1 MSESWRRLQE
11 LFHAAAELSPERRR
25 SFVEESCP
33 DDPGLRNEVLA
44 MLDSAQNSEDL
55 ASQVQAAAAAMA
67 ADGAPLGQRFGPY
80 RLEKELHSSGM
91 GRVFLAARDDDV
103 FRKRVALKIVPAASG
118 PDLLARF
125 RSERQILASL
135 EHPNIA
141 RLLDGGANEDGIPY
155 LVMEYVE
162 GEAID
167 VYCDRQ
173 RLGVRERLL
182 LFEGVCRAVHYAH
195 QNLVVHRDL
204 KPSNIMVTAE
214 GQVKLLDFGIAKLL
228 RPELFPAL
236 APITQAAVRPMT
248 PEYASPEQIRGE
260 PVTTASDVFSLGIVL
275 YELLTG
281 QRPFRASGPT
291 LGELER
297 LISQTEPQRPSTAV
311 VQPAR
316 GPESPEGPTPE
327 EIGRLRGTLPERL
340 RRELRGDVDNIVLMA
355 LRKEPAR
362 RYASAEQMA
371 EDLGRYREGR
381 PLLART
387 DTFVYR
393 TGKFMQRNRIGVA
406 TAATLVMLLVGF
418 AANRWRLAQVLLL
431 ERDRA
436 RVEAESAR
444 RVERMLGDIFESMN
458 PDGGS
463 GRSAAVLDVL
473 ERERERF
480 EMELRDDPAVLAAL
494 QNRLGEI
501 YQSLEQYDR
510 ALPLLEGAL
519 AARRRVLGPASLET
533 AASLE
538 NLGEVQNERGEFEAA
553 EAFLREALEV
563 EEKLLGNEDPE
574 VADTQQ
580 ALGVARRGL
589 GDWAEAEKR
598 FRRALEIRDRERG
611 DHPDTAVTL
620 ASLAQLVSEEGRD
633 AEAEALARRA
643 VGIQRKE
650 WGSRH
655 LEVARALDALVDVLL
670 CQGDVA
676 AARPP
681 LREGLEIRRQLGA
694 DHPVLWASQ
703 YRLARLQESDG
714 DLAAAEASYRDAL
727 AKLVSARG
735 EGHPEA
741 ARVRSA
747 LGGVLVRSGKLGEA
761 RSLLDGALAFQ
772 QRLGDSN
779 LSTLET
785 RWRLGEL
792 AVARGDLDE
801 AETLFTGVIASWRKA
816 LPSPSPALARSLV
829 ALGALRLDQRR
840 AAEAEPL
847 LREGLDLWK
856 SLRPEHAERG
866 RAEALLGQ
874 CLVALGKDA
883 EGEDLLT
890 AGYKRL
896 TSGLGHET
904 LDARLARKSLVTF
917 YEARGR
923 RPPAPR

>member
-11 LFHAAAELSPERRR
+11 LFHAAAELPPERRR
-25 SFVEESCP
+25 GFIEEACP

-44 MLDSAQNSEDL
+44 MLDSAPNGEDL
-55 ASQVQAAAAAMA
+55 ASRVQAAAAAMA
-67 ADGAPLGQRFGPY
+67 ADAAPLGQRFGPY

-91 GRVFLAARDDDV
+91 GRVFLAARDDDA

-141 RLLDGGANEDGIPY
+141 RLLDGGANEDGVPY

-236 APITQAAVRPMT
+236 APITEAAVRPMT

-260 PVTTASDVFSLGIVL
+260 RVTTASDVFSLGVVL

-311 VQPAR
+311 IQPAR
-316 GPESPEGPTPE
+316 GPEVREGSTPE

-371 EDLGRYREGR
+371 EDLSRYREGR
-381 PLLART
+381 PVQART

-393 TGKFMQRNRIGVA
+393 TGKFIQRNRIGVA
-406 TAATLVMLLVGF
+406 TAATLLLLLIGF

-444 RVERMLGDIFESMN
+444 RVERMLGDVFESMN

-480 EMELRDDPAVLAAL
+480 ETELRDDPAVLAAL

-510 ALPLLEGAL
+510 ALPLLEDAL

-563 EEKLLGNEDPE
+563 EEKLLGNEHPE

-580 ALGVARRGL
+580 ALGVARHGL
-589 GDWAEAEKR
+589 GDWPEAEKR
-598 FRRALEIRDRERG
+598 FRRALEIRDRERS

-620 ASLAQLVSEEGRD
+620 ASLAQLLSELGRD

-670 CQGDVA
+670 SQGDV

-681 LREGLEIRRQLGA
+681 LREGIEIRRQFGA
-694 DHPVLWASQ
+694 DHPVLWSSQ

-714 DLAAAEASYRDAL
+714 DLAAAEVSYRDAL
-727 AKLVSARG
+727 AKLVAARG

-747 LGGVLVRSGKLGEA
+747 LGGLLVRSGKLGEA
-761 RSLLDGALAFQ
+761 RSLLDGALAFE
-772 QRLGDSN
+772 QRLGDTN
-779 LSTLET
+779 PSTLET

-801 AETLFTGVIASWRKA
+801 AETVFSGVIASWRKA
-816 LPSPSPALARSLV
+816 LPSPGPALARSLV
-829 ALGALRLDQRR
+829 VLGALRLDRRR
-840 AAEAEPL
+840 AAEAEPP
-847 LREGLDLWK
+847 LREGLELWK
-856 SLRPEHAERG
+856 SMRPEHAERG

-890 AGYKRL
+890 AGYRRL

-904 LDARLARKSLVTF
+904 LDARLARKSLVSF
-917 YEARGR
+917 YESRGR
-923 RPPAPR
+923 RPPAAR